1 MADVIMGCSY
11 MGVFHVERGQYQLTY
26 DQADGLCQALGVVL
40 ANEEQLK
47 VAHQNN
53 FQTCRYGWIDNET
66 VLITQLDS
74 KKVCLPGKIGSFII
88 TNKTEKYDAFCF
100 NATETKPINC
110 ATRTLV
116 PTSPEP
122 WTVATD
128 GGQTSGF
135 TEKFTTDDTTL
146 YAVTTEE
153 IVEETS
159 PTTSPLVTTTT
170 SRTPPVFELT
180 SSPIVELKLNEKGAG
195 SPSSKNSTLYYVDWL
210 IISAVIVAVLIF
222 SFVCIAIVQKQRHNR
237 KRQKLVIS
245 GQPTEGNQEGTAQK
259 ERDQE
264 MVLLMNQQK
273 IMENGGTNEDSTV
286 IILDEQVDQ
295 V

>member
-1 MADVIMGCSY
+1 MSWTSVLLLLLLLSPITGGYTPTSDDLKDVIMGCSY

-135 TEKFTTDDTTL
+135 T
-146 YAVTTEE
+146 
-153 IVEETS
+153 
-159 PTTSPLVTTTT
+159 
-170 SRTPPVFELT
+170 
-180 SSPIVELKLNEKGAG
+180 
-195 SPSSKNSTLYYVDWL
+195 DWL